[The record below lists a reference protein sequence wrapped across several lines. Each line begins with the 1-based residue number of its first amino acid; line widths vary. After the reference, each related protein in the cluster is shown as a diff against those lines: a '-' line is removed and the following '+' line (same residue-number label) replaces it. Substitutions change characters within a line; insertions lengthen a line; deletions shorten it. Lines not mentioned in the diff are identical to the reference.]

1 MGINGY
7 HHLRLY
13 GSDVSIKH
21 TPNSETRLSLPFL
34 HRGLTREEDV
44 LASMSDDSDTRIGG
58 SIAFGR

>member
-1 MGINGY
+1 MGINGD
-7 HHLRLY
+7 HHLLLD

-21 TPNSETRLSLPFL
+21 TLIYDYVSFLALSAL
-34 HRGLTREEDV
+34 RTREEDV